1 MEALLG
7 LLGICAAIYFL
18 LMPMLGYLRAGQA
31 KQEVERLR
39 AELRAL
45 RDKLAVLERA
55 AAMAEA
61 ARARAPLG
69 GEVLAAA
76 AAAPMADL
84 VSAPAMSAASATDA
98 AVLSASAAAAP
109 APISA
114 AEVKAPVSAAEVKAP
129 DTLEEKIALV
139 WFTRLGALAMLL
151 GVAWF
156 FKYAVDSDWIGPLG
170 RVGLGAL
177 AGVAVLAAAEF
188 VRARTKPI
196 FIHVLS
202 GVGLSLLY
210 LSAYASHAFY
220 HLVPPAPAFAA
231 IAIVTLLG
239 GALSIRHRAEPVL
252 VLALIAG
259 FAAPVLLSTGE
270 DRPAALFTYLLLLSA
285 GGLAVAVRMNF
296 RVAAWVAMG
305 GTALLFAGWY
315 QKFFEVSN
323 GAAYESLG
331 ARSVALAAVASYVAE
346 WLIVYAAAKRRAVLQ
361 PVAIAVAALLAAHAG
376 LTALLFDDPL
386 LLGAL
391 LTGIA
396 PLATAIL
403 RRERR
408 TELLALPLAASF
420 IMLYLTSARS
430 GSQSPLSLLSLLG
443 LWAGI
448 YAVAFLRDQASR
460 ERTPGPANAQMVWLA
475 CAAGVALGL
484 LAFSLLTARPAAF
497 GLVLAMLS
505 AAFVAVALVFSLSVV
520 AVAAAALSLAGLVM
534 TEPQGLDHRLILV
547 AAAWALAYLA
557 PSAWELLARGAEATA
572 PRLLTLSFAGL
583 GFVLLALRQTS
594 AGETLLRAGLVA
606 AVGAVD
612 LALGARLLRKSR
624 RPASLLLGQALAL
637 FAAAIALLFSGA
649 TITLV
654 WAALFAVVAVLAAR
668 ERDELWL
675 AGAAGLAAAVLVR
688 LAGWDLQVLDQ
699 AQSLF
704 FATLGRE
711 GSLSPMFLLNPRA
724 LAFAGSGVAL
734 LLAARAAARASG
746 GTAPEPRFLQAAAA
760 FATLAHLL
768 LLFVVVT
775 ECRGLVFS
783 GPPAPP
789 AGLSADEFQLF
800 VSQFAA
806 ARGSH
811 ESALSMVTTLSMAG
825 YAALLIGVGFG
836 LRERLHRY
844 LGLGLFALSLGKLV
858 LWDVWH
864 LPRLYQTLVLVVM
877 GALLLS
883 ASFLYAR
890 FGKRL
895 VTLLRDGAGA
905 ALVVL
910 LLAAP
915 ARALEV
921 SRFKELRPIGG
932 VSAPGLHRVEIDPAL
947 YRHARPGLADVRLFG
962 PDGAVVP
969 YLVRQPPVAEPEQR
983 HPATLVD
990 PVVLPGG
997 GARAVFDLGRTGLR
1011 HSEVRLAI
1019 DGSDY
1024 LRRTRVEVSS
1034 DERHFATI
1042 AEGAYVF
1049 AVGGTTHTSIA
1060 YPLSDSRYVRITLL
1074 PGGDQRALR
1083 IDSGEVFYSVAGS
1096 RPLTRSLPVKLTEA
1110 ASGAQRQ
1117 SAFELDLG
1125 EPGVPI
1131 ERLQL
1136 DLSTPAFERRATLQA
1151 SDKPPYWVNI
1161 GSGLLYRAGP
1171 HESTTLSAGGSL
1183 KRYYRVLVDDGD
1195 DPPLRARG
1203 ASADYLAEEIVFRAD
1218 AAGAQQLYLGAPPLS
1233 PPAYDLAAVLSRGGA
1248 PAIAA
1253 ATLGPIE
1260 ANPLFGQGAPPPQP
1274 FTERHPL
1281 LLGLLLAALVLGL
1294 GAWTLRLLRGTGT

>member
-1 MEALLG
+1 
-7 LLGICAAIYFL
+7 
-18 LMPMLGYLRAGQA
+18 
-31 KQEVERLR
+31 V
-39 AELRAL
+39 
-45 RDKLAVLERA
+45 
-55 AAMAEA
+55 
-61 ARARAPLG
+61 
-69 GEVLAAA
+69 
-76 AAAPMADL
+76 
-84 VSAPAMSAASATDA
+84 
-98 AVLSASAAAAP
+98 
-109 APISA
+109 
-114 AEVKAPVSAAEVKAP
+114 
-129 DTLEEKIALV
+129 
-139 WFTRLGALAMLL
+139 
-151 GVAWF
+151 
-156 FKYAVDSDWIGPLG
+156 
-170 RVGLGAL
+170 
-177 AGVAVLAAAEF
+177 
-188 VRARTKPI
+188 
-196 FIHVLS
+196 
-202 GVGLSLLY
+202 
-210 LSAYASHAFY
+210 
-220 HLVPPAPAFAA
+220 
-231 IAIVTLLG
+231 VTLLG
-239 GALSIRHRAEPVL
+239 GALAIRHRAEPVL

-315 QKFFEVSN
+315 QKFFEVSKD
-323 GAAYESLG
+323 AAYESLG
-331 ARSVALAAVASYVAE
+331 ARAVALVAVAAFVAE
-346 WLIVYAAAKRRAVLQ
+346 WLAVYAAAKRRAALQ

-376 LTALLFDDPL
+376 LTALLFDDPI

-391 LTGIA
+391 LTSVA
-396 PLATAIL
+396 LLSTFLL

-420 IMLYLTSARS
+420 AMLYLTSARS
-430 GSQSPLSLLSLLG
+430 GSESPLALLSLLG

-484 LAFSLLTARPAAF
+484 LAFSLLSARPAAF
-497 GLVLAMLS
+497 GLVLAVLS
-505 AAFVAVALVFSLSVV
+505 AAFVAVAAVFSLSVV
-520 AVAAAALSLAGLVM
+520 AVAAAVLSLAGLVM
-534 TEPQGLDHRLILV
+534 TEPHGLDHRLILV

-557 PSAWELLARGAEATA
+557 PVAWELLARGAEATA

-594 AGETLLRAGLVA
+594 ATDSLLRAALVA
-606 AVGAVD
+606 AVGAID
-612 LALGARLLRKSR
+612 LGLGARLLRSSR

-637 FAAAIALLFSGA
+637 FASAIALLFSGA

-675 AGAAGLAAAVLVR
+675 AGAVGLAIAVLVR

-704 FATLGRE
+704 LGTQGRE
-711 GSLSPMFLLNPRA
+711 GTLYPLFLLNPRA

-734 LLAARAAARASG
+734 LLAARAAARVSDRPGASR
-746 GTAPEPRFLQAAAA
+746 RFLQAAAA

-768 LLFVVVT
+768 LLFVVVS
-775 ECRGLVFS
+775 ECRGLVLS

-789 AGLSADEFQLF
+789 AGLSSDEFQLF
-800 VSQFAA
+800 TSQYLRAIVA
-806 ARGSH
+806 H
-811 ESALSMVTTLSMAG
+811 DHALSMVTTLSMAG
-825 YAALLIGVGFG
+825 YAALLIAVGFG
-836 LRERLHRY
+836 LREKLHRY
-844 LGLGLFALSLGKLV
+844 LGLGLFAITLGKLV

-864 LPRLYQTLVLVVM
+864 LPRLYQTLVLVAL

-895 VTLLRDGAGA
+895 VTLLRDGASA
-905 ALVVL
+905 ALVL
-910 LLAAP
+910 ILLALP
-915 ARALEV
+915 ARAGEV
-921 SRFKELRPIGG
+921 SRFKEVRSISG
-932 VSAPGLHRVEIDPAL
+932 VPAPGLYRVEIDPPL
-947 YRHARPGLADVRLFG
+947 YRHAQPGLADVRLFG

-969 YLVRQPPVAEPEQR
+969 YLIRRPPVSEPEQR
-983 HPATLVD
+983 HPATMVD
-990 PVVLPGG
+990 PVVLRGG

-1011 HSEVRLAI
+1011 HSEVRLGIA
-1019 DGSDY
+1019 GSDY
-1024 LRRTRVEVSS
+1024 LRRTRVEVSA

-1049 AVGGTTHTSIA
+1049 AAGGTTHTSIA

-1074 PGGDQRALR
+1074 PGGDASALR
-1083 IDSGEVFYSVAGS
+1083 IDSGEVYYSVAGS
-1096 RPLTRSLPVKLTEA
+1096 KPLMRTLPVKLSETP
-1110 ASGAQRQ
+1110 GLPRQ

-1125 EPGVPI
+1125 EAGGVPI

-1151 SDKPPYWVNI
+1151 SDQPPYWVTI
-1161 GSGLLYRAGP
+1161 GAGLLYRAGQQ
-1171 HESTTLSAGGSL
+1171 ESTTLSAGGSL

-1203 ASADYLAEEIVFRAD
+1203 ASADFFAEELVFRAE
-1218 AAGAQQLYLGAPPLS
+1218 AAGAQQLYLGAPPLQAPS
-1233 PPAYDLAAVLSRGGA
+1233 YDLAAVISRGGA
-1248 PAIAA
+1248 GSISP

-1260 ANPLFGQGAPPPQP
+1260 SNPAFGEGVAEPLRP
-1274 FTERHPL
+1274 FTERHGL
-1281 LLGLLLAALVLGL
+1281 LLGLLLAAIVLGL
-1294 GAWTLRLLRGTGT
+1294 GAWTVRLMRSSGS